1 MEKQCTIRGES
12 QRFFD
17 QLAWRHADY
26 KKMKLLVFWIAFFV
40 LTVFILLTPF
50 HS

>member
-1 MEKQCTIRGES
+1 
-12 QRFFD
+12 
-17 QLAWRHADY
+17 
-26 KKMKLLVFWIAFFV
+26 MKLLVFWIAFFV